1 MRYLNIRTSEGIET
15 VDHLDRNDFNTYLD
29 YNRELKRLVTEYR
42 IAGMNVYTSQRSTK
56 DY

>member
-1 MRYLNIRTSEGIET
+1 MRYLNIRTSEGVET